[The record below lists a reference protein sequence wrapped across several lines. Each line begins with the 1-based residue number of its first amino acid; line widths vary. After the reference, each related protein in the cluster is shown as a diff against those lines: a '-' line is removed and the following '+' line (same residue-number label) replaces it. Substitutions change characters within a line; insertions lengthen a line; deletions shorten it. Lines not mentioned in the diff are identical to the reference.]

1 MIFLSWTCFPRPFC
15 ISFHAKLKVEIHPPK
30 KPKIAIPDTALDGS
44 LLSPTLSEES
54 FEKELKRARKEFQ
67 QFTNDLDKISKRVEK
82 LAETSPEWFADIEE
96 IKIKQGKC
104 LAIMSCK

>member
-1 MIFLSWTCFPRPFC
+1 MFSQTFLHFLPR
-15 ISFHAKLKVEIHPPK
+15 KLKVEIHPPK
-30 KPKIAIPDTALDGS
+30 KPKIAIPDTVLDGS

-82 LAETSPEWFADIEE
+82 LAETAPEWFADIEE
-96 IKIKQGKC
+96 IKIKQGKGQQYPF
-104 LAIMSCK
+104 IVYRSCK